1 MRSSARQFNAAM
13 IISALATAGCARPVP
28 QQASA
33 SEPPDVITA
42 MDMHTSDGE
51 DLSRQA
57 TEDMAPPAGSLDMTP
72 ETPDAGAR
80 VTYLDAPLH
89 EPDCSG
95 FVFKPK
101 RKKSKEPDQLRD
113 RFSPAHEPYW
123 FSATRAAPTTRSPL
137 PVGSWTRDE
146 SAWVLPIARAES
158 ADRDALIMPST
169 LTTSARLTRVRLHTE
184 GPLEMTIWTSSMDKA
199 GKQPEGVGVRLTETE
214 AQLVSSDGATI
225 QTLSPPRTV
234 YQLAKRQDV
243 ELVILQ
249 DPRRAIAI
257 FHDAET
263 GVELASLSARLTSP
277 RPQSGVTVTLPA
289 AHTNMESTKLTHAS
303 QRALCARPL
312 PARVARPTRLFVTL
326 PHSALP
332 ALTTT
337 LSAELTLV
345 EERSTANVY
354 ETDLSGVEALHCAG
368 VEVESAS
375 ANIPFKYIGA
385 DYMKY
390 RALPPVRDP
399 GGGFRTDLSFKNHQM
414 TNALLRAFHEE
425 YPALTR
431 LEKIGVSNQGREIL
445 AMAIGENLDEPAGRP
460 SILLNAAHHGDE
472 PTSTEIVFDAIQYLL
487 ANPSEDERVAQWL
500 SSFIIYAVPQV
511 NPDGAQ
517 TFLEHSRRAGRKNGR
532 HQPARPSD
540 DLSSGVDLN
549 RNYPFQWGALGEEG
563 SSSELDSSYYRGA
576 EAGSEP
582 ETKAMMGLATRELFS
597 ASISYHTGTVCILA
611 PYTIDKVKQP
621 VPNDAWAFG
630 KHMSRVM
637 PEHPEGRPFRL
648 RKNLYA
654 VDGTDQDWLRAEHG
668 TIALLVEA
676 VRHTPKSYC
685 ARREVVLSNRRS
697 WIELLQRVSDGP
709 TLVGV
714 VRDAEGAPVEATIT
728 LAEQSL
734 NAGEV
739 WKTRPSDGLFT
750 RFPSKPG
757 ALTVQISAPGYLNE
771 TRSVRVKRGV
781 LTHIEV
787 TLSRVPD
794 DPAH

>member
-1 MRSSARQFNAAM
+1 MTT
-13 IISALATAGCARPVP
+13 AL
-28 QQASA
+28 
-33 SEPPDVITA
+33 
-42 MDMHTSDGE
+42 DMHASGDK
-51 DLSRQA
+51 DRSQQA
-57 TEDMAPPAGSLDMTP
+57 TEDMAPTAGSWDMTSDA
-72 ETPDAGAR
+72 PDASAR
-80 VTYLDAPLH
+80 VTYLDAPLY
-89 EPDCSG
+89 EPDCAG
-95 FVFKPK
+95 FVFKPT
-101 RKKSKEPDQLRD
+101 RKKSKDPDQLRD
-113 RFSPAHEPYW
+113 KFSPAHEPHW
-123 FSATRAAPTTRSPL
+123 FSSTSAAPTAPPPL
-137 PVGSWTRDE
+137 AVGPWTRDE
-146 SAWVLPIARAES
+146 SAWVLPLTRAES
-158 ADRDALIMPST
+158 AARDALSMPSP
-169 LTTSARLTRVRLHTE
+169 LTTSARLTRVRLHAE
-184 GPLEMTIWTSSMDKA
+184 GPVEMTIWTSSMDDASSPPK
-199 GKQPEGVGVRLTETE
+199 GVGVRLTETK
-214 AQLVSSDGATI
+214 AQLVSSDGAI
-225 QTLSPPRTV
+225 LQNLSPPHTI
-234 YQLAKRQDV
+234 YQLAKRQDI

-263 GVELASLSARLTSP
+263 GVELASLSARLASP
-277 RPQSGVTVTLPA
+277 REQGGATVTLPA
-289 AHTNMESTKLTHAS
+289 THTNLASTKLTHAS
-303 QRALCARPL
+303 QRALCARPS
-312 PARVARPTRLFVTL
+312 PARVARPTRIFVTL
-326 PHSALP
+326 PHSAIS
-332 ALTTT
+332 ALTAT
-337 LSAELTLV
+337 LSAELTLI
-345 EERSTANVY
+345 EERSKSNVY

-375 ANIPFKYIGA
+375 TNIPFKYIGA

-399 GGGFRTDLSFKNHQM
+399 DGGFRTDLSFKNHQM

-431 LEKIGVSNQGREIL
+431 LEKIGVSNQGRELL
-445 AMAIGENLDEPAGRP
+445 AMAIGENLDAPTGRP
-460 SILLNAAHHGDE
+460 SILLNASHHGDE
-472 PTSTEIVFDAIQYLL
+472 PTSTEIAFDAIQYLL
-487 ANPSEDERVAQWL
+487 ANPSEDKRVAQWL
-500 SSFIIYAVPQV
+500 SNFIIYVVPQV

-563 SSSELDSSYYRGA
+563 SSSELDSNYYRGA

-582 ETKAMMGLATRELFS
+582 ETRAMMQLAIRERFS

-621 VPNDAWAFG
+621 IPNDAWAFG
-630 KHMSRVM
+630 RHMSRVM
-637 PEHPEGRPFRL
+637 PAHPEGRPFRL

-697 WIELLQRVSDGP
+697 WIELLQRISDGP
-709 TLVGV
+709 TLIGV
-714 VRDAEGAPVEATIT
+714 VRNAEGAPIEATIT

-757 ALTVQISAPGYLNE
+757 TLTVQISAPGYLNE

-781 LTHIEV
+781 TTHIEI
-787 TLSRVPD
+787 TLSRALD